1 MTHVLKANL
10 KSKLTH
16 FADSVVLTVAG
27 AIWKLVKV
35 FDPRPIQEHFAAR
48 PPVNGVMFT
57 NVFSLPDA
65 DVGQSIVRLGWQHI
79 QSENKPSGIVGRK
92 KLVKLFNPANGHFVI
107 LYAMGANQ
115 GRPLKKDSVALDY
128 DAKLALGISKEE
140 NVDLIV
146 GEATS
151 VTANTSTC
159 TPTTTHQV
167 EAPARSAGTCSWPV
181 SAGPLLQPSKD
192 WLQRCSTCSKPA
204 VTPPF
209 PFGGR
214 RASPPSLLNEG
225 RLEVAP
231 AQIRNREVNHE
242 RCIEQ
247 SL

>member
-92 KLVKLFNPANGHFVI
+92 KLVKVFNPANGHFVI

-146 GEATS
+146 GEANLGDREYFHMYTDHDAS
-151 VTANTSTC
+151 SRSARALGWYLFMAGIGWSIAATVEGLVTA
-159 TPTTTHQV
+159 V
-167 EAPARSAGTCSWPV
+167 
-181 SAGPLLQPSKD
+181 
-192 WLQRCSTCSKPA
+192 
-204 VTPPF
+204 
-209 PFGGR
+209 
-214 RASPPSLLNEG
+214 LNMF
-225 RLEVAP
+225 
-231 AQIRNREVNHE
+231 
-242 RCIEQ
+242 
-247 SL
+247 